1 MRSHV
6 RYIKR
11 PWDLTNIQK
20 ILTSGERKVR
30 LKRTS
35 LDLSILACRFATL
48 PAGPRTK
55 YMSHTFTIPATVE
68 ALLQGLEASEWNF
81 GSDRE
86 MANLC
91 QHFLKSFEK
100 ATEAKLK
107 DQRVYNRFVPDGN
120 DPGKMYIFSTT
131 SRETDRWARSPLI
144 SGSIVIGAHA

>member
-1 MRSHV
+1 
-6 RYIKR
+6 
-11 PWDLTNIQK
+11 
-20 ILTSGERKVR
+20 
-30 LKRTS
+30 
-35 LDLSILACRFATL
+35 
-48 PAGPRTK
+48 
-55 YMSHTFTIPATVE
+55 MSHTFTIPATVE

-131 SRETDRWARSPLI
+131 SRETDLGLGLLSFQGQLSLARMLEKESDWTDDKQFLFEIKDTDEGTESTKGKKSQSWLVAIIKTNKQVEIQLHP
-144 SGSIVIGAHA
+144 SH